1 MNLRQ
6 ARAPKPLPTLLNR
19 LNNHPLMSRS
29 CLLHLP
35 QVVCLLQNWLEW
47 IPVAARYL
55 VQKNVSISTHLYLNV
70 VENVQRS
77 KRVHRDLADRGYVL
91 VLAFLGKWGTI
102 LMWEM
107 NWCKSFLPLKEQNL
121 ARVTWSCVP
130 AMVWVVACIFPG
142 KPRFSSSPCLPM
154 FSWSLA
160 YRYQRRGPSAVV

>member
-35 QVVCLLQNWLEW
+35 QVVCLLQNCLEW
-47 IPVAARYL
+47 IPIAARYL
-55 VQKNVSISTHLYLNV
+55 VQKIVSNSTHLYLNV

-91 VLAFLGKWGTI
+91 VLAFFGKWGTI

-107 NWCKSFLPLKEQNL
+107 NWCKSFLPLKEQTWQESRGHVSLPLSDLLFASFQANL
-121 ARVTWSCVP
+121 DFPLHRVCP
-130 AMVWVVACIFPG
+130 C
-142 KPRFSSSPCLPM
+142 FSI
-154 FSWSLA
+154 
-160 YRYQRRGPSAVV
+160 Y